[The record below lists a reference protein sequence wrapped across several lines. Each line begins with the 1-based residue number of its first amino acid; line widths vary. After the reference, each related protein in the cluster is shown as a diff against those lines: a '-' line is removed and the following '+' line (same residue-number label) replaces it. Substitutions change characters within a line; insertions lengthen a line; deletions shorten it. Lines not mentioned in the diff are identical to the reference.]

1 MNIKM
6 IRYITG
12 QLSLVECA
20 LMIVPLV
27 TCLYYGETK
36 TMWAF
41 IIPMLTLLAIGIL
54 LVLFKPKNTTIGVKE
69 GFVVVGLSW
78 MVMSLFGCLPFMI
91 SGLIPNFFDAY
102 FETVSGFTT
111 TGSSVLTADAFEKLW
126 NPISREVGMRGIFI
140 WRSFTNWV
148 GGMGVLVFVLAF
160 MPQHDLKSSKLV
172 YIMKAECPG
181 PKVDKLVS
189 TVKKTARIMY
199 TIYLAMTVIMA
210 VMLHLGGLSTFE
222 AMCVSYSTAGTGGF
236 SIWADGM
243 VTLGGVANYSY
254 CIWVITAFM
263 LLFSINFNLY
273 YLIITGKALTAL
285 LSEELRWFV
294 GIVIAAISL
303 ITVNTV
309 YYGFYNDIG
318 ISIRDASFQVATII
332 STSGFAN
339 TNFDLWPYLS
349 KVTLLLLM
357 FIGACAGSTG
367 GGIKVSRIIIT
378 IKSTWNN
385 VRKMIKTRDVRVVKF
400 EGKVVD
406 QATKS
411 SVFAYFV
418 IYAFILFASFFL
430 VTLFDGTDIET
441 TFSGVVSALNNIGPG
456 FAKLGPFE
464 NFSFLSSAS
473 KMVLALDMLIGRLE
487 IFPML
492 FLFSP
497 STWRKK

>member
-6 IRYITG
+6 IRYIMG
-12 QLSLVECA
+12 QLSLVEFA
-20 LMIVPLV
+20 LMLVPLV
-27 TCLYYGETK
+27 TCIYYGETK

-54 LVLFKPKNTTIGVKE
+54 LVAFKPKNTTIGVKE
-69 GFVVVGLSW
+69 GFVVVGMSW
-78 MVMSLFGCLPFMI
+78 MIMSLFGCLPFMI

-111 TGSSVLTADAFEKLW
+111 TGSSILTSDAFDMLW
-126 NPISREVGMRGIFI
+126 NPASQSVGMRGIFI
-140 WRSFTNWV
+140 WRSFTHWV

-189 TVKKTARIMY
+189 TIKKTARIMY
-199 TIYLAMTVIMA
+199 TIYLAMTAIMT
-210 VMLHLGGLSTFE
+210 VMLLLGGLDLYESL
-222 AMCVSYSTAGTGGF
+222 CVAFGTAGTGGF

-243 VTLGGVANYSY
+243 VTLGGVAHYSY

-263 LLFSINFNLY
+263 LLFSVNFNLY
-273 YLIITGKALTAL
+273 YLIITGRVLTAL

-294 GIVIAAISL
+294 GIVLLSVGI
-303 ITVNTV
+303 ITFNTMH
-309 YYGFYNDIG
+309 YGFYDNAAT
-318 ISIRDASFQVATII
+318 SIRDAFFQVATII

-339 TNFDLWPYLS
+339 VDFNIWPYLS
-349 KVTLLLLM
+349 KMTLFILM

-367 GGIKVSRIIIT
+367 GGMKVSRIIIT

-385 VRKMIKTRDVRVVKF
+385 VRKMIKARDVRVVKF

-406 QATKS
+406 EATKS

-418 IYAFILFASFFL
+418 IYALIFFASFFL
-430 VTLFDGTDIET
+430 VTLFDGVDMET
-441 TFSGVVSALNNIGPG
+441 SMSAAACTLNNIGPG
-456 FAKLGPFE
+456 FSKVGPFE
-464 NFSFLSSAS
+464 NFAFLSSAS
-473 KMVLALDMLIGRLE
+473 KVVLTLDMLIGRLE